1 MRKLIIFIVLFV
13 LFCALFYAYD
23 LYIQN
28 IREPKKEVS
37 VKKNVEIRT
46 ELNAAE
52 KELSKASAH
61 FYDDYLMRTKF
72 NGAML
77 VAKNGRIVFEKYNG
91 LTEINKGEVIN
102 ADISFHL
109 ASVSKTFTAMAIF
122 KLWQNNQLL
131 IDDLVSKYLP
141 SFPYSDITL
150 RDLLSHR
157 SGLPNYVH
165 FMEALNWDTH
175 AVLTNQ
181 SLYDFILKNY
191 NKLRAGRRN
200 AYFDYCNTNYA
211 LLALV
216 IEKVSN
222 LSFSEYLDQTFF
234 KPLGME
240 HTFVYS
246 PEMRDLVLPSFKF
259 NNQREGFTFLD
270 NIYGDKNI
278 YSTVRDMLKWDQAI
292 TDGEMFT
299 KASLAEAFRGY
310 SHEKRGIK
318 NYGLGWRL
326 YVLPS
331 GKKIIYHNGWW
342 HGNNTVFSRIPDD
355 STTII
360 VLGNKFNRSIYQA
373 KKIIG
378 IYDGYGFQFNEDD

>member
-1 MRKLIIFIVLFV
+1 MRKLIIFIILFI
-13 LFCALFYAYD
+13 LFCASFYAFD
-23 LYIQN
+23 LYIHN
-28 IREPKKEVS
+28 IHEPKKEVS

-52 KELSKASAH
+52 KELSKASSH
-61 FYDDYLMRTKF
+61 FYNEYLLRTKF

-102 ADISFHL
+102 EDISFHL
-109 ASVSKTFTAMAIF
+109 ASVSKTFTAMAIL

-141 SFPYSDITL
+141 SFPYPEITL

-181 SLYDFILKNY
+181 SLYEFILKNY
-191 NKLRAGRRN
+191 NKLRAGRHN

-222 LSFSEYLDQTFF
+222 LSFSEYLDKTFF

-240 HTFVYS
+240 HTFVYA
-246 PEMRDLVLPSFKF
+246 PEMKDLVLPSFKF
-259 NNQREGFTFLD
+259 NNQREGVTFLD

-326 YVLPS
+326 YELPS